1 MDFRWEEG
9 GLVWFFLMIF
19 FMLTASP
26 TLLFPTSPFP
36 QNSYVQNKVW
46 PSWKPES
53 SADVPPGKECGLCR
67 SSRGALGRGEAE
79 EGNCKQSWA
88 PPAQAELTLLP
99 LLHGSVTATN
109 TLRVCSHSPYRGQ
122 TSHFSSPSRACTG
135 NEFFVLPFFFL
146 FAVGWVSILAH
157 QGISTMSCRESTA
170 REQPWD
176 EERVETELLF
186 STTSW
191 KISLTVTSA
200 HPQPHRDKVHCI
212 QMHTMFPHSIPK
224 LCPMP
229 AESSLP
235 WPQEGMSQS
244 WGYPACRTCSLWAW
258 EVMLFGIPR
267 VISVLETR
275 VPWKPTWGFQQGRW
289 E

>member
-212 QMHTMFPHSIPK
+212 QMHTCSLTASQSCAQCLLRAACHGHRRECHK
-224 LCPMP
+224 AEGTLP
-229 AESSLP
+229 AEPARYGHGKWCCL
-235 WPQEGMSQS
+235 
-244 WGYPACRTCSLWAW
+244 GYHEL
-258 EVMLFGIPR
+258 
-267 VISVLETR
+267 SVC
-275 VPWKPTWGFQQGRW
+275 
-289 E
+289 